1 VIRVTLL
8 TRPECNHCDDARRIL
23 GRLAEQYPLQLSS
36 LDIDSAAGQELALSG
51 GLLFP
56 PGVVIEG
63 RPFCYG
69 RPSEGRLRRELERL
83 TGTHRGSDGAV
94 R

>member
-8 TRPECNHCDDARRIL
+8 TRPDCGHCADAKRIL
-23 GRLAEQYPLQLSS
+23 DRLAGEFPLQLNS
-36 LDIDSAAGQELALSG
+36 LDIDTAAGQALAMDG

-56 PGVVIEG
+56 PGIVIDE

-69 RPSEGRLRRELERL
+69 RPSEGKLRREFERL
-83 TGTHRGSDGAV
+83 AEPR
-94 R
+94 

>member
-1 VIRVTLL
+1 MR
-8 TRPECNHCDDARRIL
+8 AR
-23 GRLAEQYPLQLSS
+23 
-36 LDIDSAAGQELALSG
+36 DIFHVDSAAGQQMALSG

-56 PGVVIEG
+56 PGVVIDE

-69 RPSEGRLRRELERL
+69 RPSRAKLRRELERL
-83 TGTHRGSDGAV
+83 AGS